1 LHDDAAAISAVFRN
15 VAIDA
20 GFDAVIE
27 GLISGFRHY
36 IVYIKERKM
45 DVYQTIAYAGSVV
58 AGIRLFPQVYKSIQ
72 TQFVGMSMGT
82 LLLDLTSCIL
92 FLIYAIHTNAVPI
105 IMSNVTSTLANLILI
120 GIVARKKYTLRRK

>member
-1 LHDDAAAISAVFRN
+1 
-15 VAIDA
+15 
-20 GFDAVIE
+20 
-27 GLISGFRHY
+27 
-36 IVYIKERKM
+36 M
-45 DVYQTIAYAGSVV
+45 DVYQTIGYVGSAL

-72 TQFVGMSMGT
+72 TQFVGISMGT

-92 FLIYAIHTNAVPI
+92 FLIYAIHTKAIPI